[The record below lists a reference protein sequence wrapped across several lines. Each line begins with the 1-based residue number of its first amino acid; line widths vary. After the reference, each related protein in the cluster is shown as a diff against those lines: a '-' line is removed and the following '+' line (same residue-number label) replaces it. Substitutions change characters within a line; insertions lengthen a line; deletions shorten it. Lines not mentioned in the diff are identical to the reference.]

1 MGNSRAGAMSRAA
14 RQEVKQMSANAKF
27 APRPM
32 RRATAALAVA
42 TSVAVLIASAGA
54 AGAAERIV
62 FGLNW
67 MPQAEMCGFFQAR
80 ETGLYSAAGLDV
92 ELVPGG
98 PGMNMAQLV
107 AAGKYDL
114 SMGSALTTLA
124 MRKEAIPGVT
134 VAAMLQK
141 SPSTFVAHPGQGI
154 SKLEDLRGR
163 PVAVSNFGR
172 AYQWAWAK
180 AKFGYDDSQLR
191 PYVYNPAAFVAN
203 PELSQ
208 QGYITEDAYF
218 LGKALGAKPVSMLL
232 ADRGYPDYATTV
244 FGMDSTMKTRH
255 AAVAR
260 FVAASARGFAEC
272 VSGDPSKAIAAI
284 AAAAPEQTPELSKF
298 KLAQMKRYDMVTGG
312 DAKQLGVG
320 AMTDARWATVFKT
333 MSDLGIY
340 PKDLDY
346 KSAYSLEFTNKGPG
360 VGN

>member
-1 MGNSRAGAMSRAA
+1 
-14 RQEVKQMSANAKF
+14 
-27 APRPM
+27 M
-32 RRATAALAVA
+32 RRALIALSFA
-42 TSVAVLIASAGA
+42 TSVAGFVASPGA
-54 AGAAERIV
+54 TSAAERIV

-67 MPQAEMCGFFQAR
+67 LPQAEMCGFFQAR

-92 ELVPGG
+92 EFVPGG
-98 PGMNMAQLV
+98 PAINTAQLV
-107 AAGKYDL
+107 GAGKYDL

-124 MRKEAIPGVT
+124 MRKEGIPGVT
-134 VAAMLQK
+134 VAAMLQI

-154 SKLEDLRGR
+154 SKLEDLKGR

-172 AYQWAWAK
+172 VYQWAWAK

-191 PYVYNPAAFVAN
+191 PYGYNPAPFVAN

-218 LGKALGAKPVSMLL
+218 LGRALGAEPVSMLL

-244 FGMDSTMKTRH
+244 FGLESTIKTRRD
-255 AAVAR
+255 AVAK

-272 VSGDPSKAIAAI
+272 VTTDPSKAIAAI
-284 AAAAPEQTPELSKF
+284 AAGAPEQTPELSRF
-298 KLAQMKRYDMVTGG
+298 KLAQMKRYDMVSGG

-320 AMTDARWATVFKT
+320 AMTDARWAAVFNT
-333 MSDLGIY
+333 MSDLGVY

-346 KSAYSLEFTNKGPG
+346 KSAYSLEFSNKGP
-360 VGN
+360 

>member
-1 MGNSRAGAMSRAA
+1 VVVLVANVSAA
-14 RQEVKQMSANAKF
+14 R
-27 APRPM
+27 
-32 RRATAALAVA
+32 
-42 TSVAVLIASAGA
+42 
-54 AGAAERIV
+54 AAERIV

-67 MPQAEMCGFFQAR
+67 IPQAEMCGFFQAR

-98 PGMNMAQLV
+98 PAMNMAQLV
-107 AAGKYDL
+107 AAGTYDL
-114 SMGSALTTLA
+114 SIGSALTTLA
-124 MRKEAIPGVT
+124 MRKESIPGVT
-134 VAAMLQK
+134 VAAMLQR
-141 SPSTFVAHPGQGI
+141 SPSTFVAHPGRGI
-154 SKLEDLRGR
+154 SKLEDLKGR

-191 PYVYNPAAFVAN
+191 PYVYNPAAFIAN

-208 QGYITEDAYF
+208 QGFITEDAYF
-218 LGKALGAKPVSMLL
+218 LGKALGAEPVSMLL

-244 FGMDSTMKTRH
+244 FGMANTIKTRH
-255 AAVAR
+255 DALAK

-272 VSGDPSKAIAAI
+272 ISGDPFKAVATIT
-284 AAAAPEQTPELSKF
+284 AAAPEQSPELSKF
-298 KLAQMKRYDMVTGG
+298 KLAQMKRYDMVAGG

-320 AMTDARWATVFKT
+320 AMTDERWAAVFKT
-333 MSDLGIY
+333 MSDLGVY

-346 KSAYSLEFTNKGPG
+346 KSAYSLEFTNNGPR

>member
-1 MGNSRAGAMSRAA
+1 
-14 RQEVKQMSANAKF
+14 MSANVKLE
-27 APRPM
+27 PRSI
-32 RRATAALAVA
+32 RRAAIAWISTIVAALVA
-42 TSVAVLIASAGA
+42 TAGA
-54 AGAAERIV
+54 ARAAEKIV

-80 ETGLYSAAGLDV
+80 EMGLFSAAGLNV
-92 ELVPGG
+92 ELLPGG

-114 SMGSALTTLA
+114 AMGSALTTLA
-124 MRKEAIPGVT
+124 MRKEDIPGVT

-141 SPSTFVAHPGQGI
+141 SPSTFVSHPGQGI
-154 SKLEDLRGR
+154 SKLEDLKGR

-180 AKFGYDDSQLR
+180 AEFGFDDSQLR

-203 PELSQ
+203 PALSQ
-208 QGYITEDAYF
+208 QGYVTEDAFF
-218 LGKALGAKPVSMLL
+218 LGKALGAEPVIMLL

-244 FGMDSTMKTRH
+244 FGLADTLAKRREAMAK
-255 AAVAR
+255 

-272 VSGDPSKAIAAI
+272 VNGDPSKAIAAI
-284 AAAAPEQTPELSKF
+284 SAAAAEQTPELSKF

-312 DAKQLGVG
+312 DAQQLGVG
-320 AMTDARWATVFKT
+320 AMTDERWATIFKI
-333 MSDLGIY
+333 MSGLGVY

-346 KSAYSLEFTNKGPG
+346 KSAYSLEFTNKGQRAA
-360 VGN
+360 N